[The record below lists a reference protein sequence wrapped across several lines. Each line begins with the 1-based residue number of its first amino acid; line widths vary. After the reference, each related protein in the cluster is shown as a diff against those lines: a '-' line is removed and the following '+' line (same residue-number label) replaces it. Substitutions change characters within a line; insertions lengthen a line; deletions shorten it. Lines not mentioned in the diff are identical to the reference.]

1 MSTTTGTTA
10 GTTAGARTAP
20 GVLRTATGREAGRWV
35 AAHFRQAPWL
45 TGATA
50 LTSVAGA
57 ALQVLP
63 VLLLGRVVDGVV
75 QGEPPSV
82 LVTVGALMVA
92 AALLGA
98 GAAAASAYLIG
109 RLGAELL
116 ARLREAAVR
125 AVLGLPSARIEQVGR
140 GDVLSRVGDDVA
152 VLSKGI
158 RTAVPTVF
166 SAGVLVVIA
175 TAGMF
180 GLDWRLGLAGAG
192 ALPAYALALRWYLP
206 RSAPLY
212 RRQRAAQA
220 DRAQALISGLNGID
234 TVRAYRLEG
243 AFRERVSAESWR
255 VRELGIEVFRFFGR
269 FVGRENRAEFIGLVL
284 IIVVGY
290 ALLEAGAATL
300 GEVSAA
306 PLLFHRLFNPLG
318 AIMFTFDEAQ
328 KSGASLTRLVGVLGE
343 AAEERLVG
351 SVAPGTGRER
361 PADADADADAG
372 SAGARPVDGAAAGA
386 VGGVAYP
393 VTVEGLTFGYP
404 GSERPVLIDVDLTIP
419 AGGSLALVGATGA
432 GKSTLAA
439 LIAGI
444 GAPQAGTVRIGTTDL
459 AGLDEAGAR
468 ALVSILTQETH
479 VFSGPLADDLRLAA
493 PQAGDDELW
502 EALRTVGA
510 EEWARAL
517 PDGLRTMV
525 GEGGERLDT
534 TKAAQVALARL
545 ALSRAPVVVLDEST
559 AEAGSQGAAEL
570 ERAVAAACRGRT
582 TLFVAHRLTQAVA
595 ADRIAVLDAGRVVE
609 QGTHE
614 ELVGLGGRY
623 ARLWRAWREGG

>member
-1 MSTTTGTTA
+1 MSATDVPV
-10 GTTAGARTAP
+10 AP
-20 GVLRTATGREAGRWV
+20 ATLRTATGGEATAWV
-35 AAHFRQAPWL
+35 VAHCRRAPWL
-45 TGATA
+45 TASTV
-50 LTSVAGA
+50 LTTVAGA

-63 VLLLGRVVDGVV
+63 VLLLGQVVDGVV
-75 QGEPPSV
+75 EGEPRSV
-82 LVTVGALMVA
+82 LVTVGVLMGA

-98 GAAAASAYLIG
+98 VATALSTYLIG
-109 RLGAELL
+109 RLGADLL
-116 ARLREAAVR
+116 ARLREGAVR
-125 AVLGLPSARIEQVGR
+125 AVLGMPSARVEQVGR

-158 RTAVPTVF
+158 RAAVPTVF

-175 TAGMF
+175 TVGMF

-212 RRQRAAQA
+212 RKQRAAQA

-243 AFRERVSAESWR
+243 AVREKVTEESWR
-255 VRELGIEVFRFFGR
+255 VRDLGVEVFRFFGR

-290 ALLEAGAATL
+290 ALLEADAASL

-306 PLLFHRLFNPLG
+306 PLMFHRLFTPLG

-343 AAEERLVG
+343 PAEDRLVG
-351 SVAPGTGRER
+351 DVSVAQVDPG
-361 PADADADADAG
+361 
-372 SAGARPVDGAAAGA
+372 V
-386 VGGVAYP
+386 YP
-393 VTVEGLTFGYP
+393 VTVEGLTFSYP
-404 GSERPVLIDVDLTIP
+404 GSDEPVLREVNLSIP

-439 LIAGI
+439 LV
-444 GAPQAGTVRIGTTDL
+444 AGTGTPQTGSVRIGSQDL

-479 VFSGPLADDLRLAA
+479 VFSGPLAEDLRLAA
-493 PQAGDDELW
+493 PGASDDRLLD
-502 EALRTVGA
+502 ALRTVGA
-510 EEWARAL
+510 GAWVELL
-517 PDGLRTMV
+517 PDGLNTLV
-525 GEGGERLDT
+525 GEGGERLDV
-534 TKAAQVALARL
+534 TKVAQIALARL
-545 ALSRAPVVVLDEST
+545 VLGRTPVVVLDEST
-559 AEAGSQGAAEL
+559 AEAGSEGAAEL
-570 ERAVAAACRGRT
+570 ERAVLAACSGRT
-582 TLFVAHRLTQAVA
+582 TLFVAHRLTQAMA
-595 ADRIAVLDAGRVVE
+595 ADRIAVLSEGRVVE
-609 QGTHE
+609 EGTHG
-614 ELVGLGGRY
+614 ELVALGGQY
-623 ARLWRAWREGG
+623 ARLWRAWREGS

>member
-1 MSTTTGTTA
+1 MSTTDTRAAPTA
-10 GTTAGARTAP
+10 
-20 GVLRTATGREAGRWV
+20 LRTASGGEATRWV
-35 AAHFRQAPWL
+35 ASHCREVPWL
-45 TGATA
+45 TAATV
-50 LTSVAGA
+50 LTTVAGA

-75 QGEPPSV
+75 QGESRSV
-82 LVTVGALMVA
+82 LVTVGVLLGV

-98 GAAAASAYLIG
+98 AATALSTYLIG
-109 RLGAELL
+109 RLGADLL
-116 ARLREAAVR
+116 ARLRENAVR
-125 AVLGLPSARIEQVGR
+125 AVLGMPSTRIEQVGR

-152 VLSKGI
+152 VLSRGI

-166 SAGVLVVIA
+166 TAGVLVTIA

-180 GLDWRLGLAGAG
+180 GLDWRLGLAGAA

-212 RRQRAAQA
+212 RKQRIAQA

-243 AFRERVSAESWR
+243 TVREKVTTESWR

-284 IIVVGY
+284 ILVVGY
-290 ALLEAGAATL
+290 ALLEADAATL

-306 PLLFHRLFNPLG
+306 PLMFHRLFTPLG

-343 AAEERLVG
+343 TAEERLVG
-351 SVAPGTGRER
+351 DESVAE
-361 PADADADADAG
+361 AQ
-372 SAGARPVDGAAAGA
+372 AAP
-386 VGGVAYP
+386 YP
-393 VTVEGLTFGYP
+393 VTVRGLTFRYP
-404 GSERPVLIDVDLTIP
+404 GTESPVLLDVDLTIP
-419 AGGSLALVGATGA
+419 SGGSLALVGATGA

-444 GAPQAGTVRIGTTDL
+444 GTPQSGSVRIGSHDL

-493 PQAGDDELW
+493 PGADDAELMD
-502 EALRTVGA
+502 ALRTVGA
-510 EEWARAL
+510 HGWAEAL
-517 PDGLRTMV
+517 PEGLNTLV
-525 GEGGERLDT
+525 GEGGERLDV
-534 TKAAQVALARL
+534 TKVAQIALARL
-545 ALSRAPVVVLDEST
+545 VLGRAPVVVLDEST
-559 AEAGSQGAAEL
+559 AEAGSEGAAEL
-570 ERAVAAACRGRT
+570 ERAVLAACAGRT
-582 TLFVAHRLTQAVA
+582 TLFVAHRLTQAMA

-609 QGTHE
+609 LGTHD
-614 ELVGLGGRY
+614 ELVALGGRY
-623 ARLWRAWREGG
+623 ARLWQAWREGS

>member
-1 MSTTTGTTA
+1 MT
-10 GTTAGARTAP
+10 RPAP
-20 GVLRTATGREAGRWV
+20 AALRTATGREAARWV
-35 AAHFRQAPWL
+35 AAHCRETPWL
-45 TGATA
+45 TTAAVLAT
-50 LTSVAGA
+50 VAGA

-63 VLLLGRVVDGVV
+63 VLLLGRVVDGVA
-75 QGEPPSV
+75 GGGSPSV
-82 LVTVGALMVA
+82 LIMVGALMVA
-92 AALLGA
+92 AAPL
-98 GAAAASAYLIG
+98 GAAATAASEYLIG
-109 RLGAELL
+109 RLGADLL
-116 ARLREAAVR
+116 ARLREGAVK
-125 AVLGLPSARIEQVGR
+125 AVLGMPSARIEQVGR

-166 SAGVLVVIA
+166 SAGVLVAIA

-206 RSAPLY
+206 RSAPMY
-212 RRQRAAQA
+212 RQQRAAQA
-220 DRAQALISGLNGID
+220 DRAQELISGLDGIG
-234 TVRAYRLEG
+234 TVRAYRLED
-243 AFRERVSAESWR
+243 AFRARVTRESWR
-255 VRELGIEVFRFFGR
+255 VRDIGIDVFRLFGR

-290 ALLEAGAATL
+290 VLLENDAASL
-300 GEVSAA
+300 GDVSAA

-318 AIMFTFDEAQ
+318 SILFTFDEAQ

-351 SVAPGTGRER
+351 GTH
-361 PADADADADAG
+361 PATGTALPDT
-372 SAGARPVDGAAAGA
+372 VL
-386 VGGVAYP
+386 P
-393 VTVEGLTFGYP
+393 VTVEGLTFSYP
-404 GSERPVLIDVDLTIP
+404 GTEEPVLRDVDLAIP

-444 GAPQAGTVRIGTTDL
+444 GTPQAGSVRIGPVDL

-479 VFSGPLADDLRLAA
+479 VFSGTLADDLRLAA
-493 PQAGDDELW
+493 PDATGAELRD
-502 EALRTVGA
+502 ALRTVGA
-510 EEWARAL
+510 DGWVDAL
-517 PDGLRTMV
+517 PDGLETRV
-525 GEGGERLDT
+525 GEGGERLDV
-534 TKAAQVALARL
+534 TKVTQIALARL
-545 ALSRAPVVVLDEST
+545 VLNRSPVVVLDEST

-570 ERAVAAACRGRT
+570 ERAVLAACRGRT
-582 TLFVAHRLTQAVA
+582 TLFVAHRLTQAMA

-609 QGTHE
+609 QGTHD
-614 ELVGLGGRY
+614 ELVALGGRY
-623 ARLWRAWREGG
+623 ARLWRAWRAGG

>member
-1 MSTTTGTTA
+1 MTVTDTP
-10 GTTAGARTAP
+10 TAP
-20 GVLRTATGREAGRWV
+20 TKLRTATGREATAWV
-35 AAHFRQAPWL
+35 AAHCRRAPWL
-45 TGATA
+45 TLSTVF
-50 LTSVAGA
+50 TTVAGA
-57 ALQVLP
+57 ALQVVP
-63 VLLLGRVVDGVV
+63 VLLLGRVVDGVAG
-75 QGEPPSV
+75 GESRSV
-82 LVTVGALMVA
+82 LVTVGVLMGA
-92 AALLGA
+92 AALF
-98 GAAAASAYLIG
+98 GAAATAASTCLIG

-116 ARLREAAVR
+116 AQLRESAVR
-125 AVLGLPSARIEQVGR
+125 AVLGMPSARVEQVGR

-158 RTAVPTVF
+158 RQAIPTVF
-166 SAGVLVVIA
+166 SAGVLVAIA
-175 TAGMF
+175 TLGMF

-212 RRQRAAQA
+212 RSQRIAQA

-243 AFRERVSAESWR
+243 DVREKVTAESWR
-255 VRELGIEVFRFFGR
+255 VRDLGVEVFRFFGR

-284 IIVVGY
+284 ILVVGY
-290 ALLEAGAATL
+290 ALLEADAATL

-306 PLLFHRLFNPLG
+306 PLMFHRLFTPLG

-343 AAEERLVG
+343 PAEERLVG
-351 SVAPGTGRER
+351 DASVTRAE
-361 PADADADADAG
+361 
-372 SAGARPVDGAAAGA
+372 A
-386 VGGVAYP
+386 VPYG
-393 VTVEGLTFGYP
+393 VTVTDLTFSYP
-404 GSERPVLIDVDLTIP
+404 DTEEPVLRNVDLSIP

-444 GAPQAGTVRIGTTDL
+444 GTPQAGAVRIGSREL
-459 AGLDEAGAR
+459 AGLDEAEAR
-468 ALVSILTQETH
+468 SLVSILTQETH

-493 PQAGDDELW
+493 PEAGDEQLM

-510 EEWARAL
+510 DGWVELL
-517 PDGLRTMV
+517 PGGLHAMV
-525 GEGGERLDT
+525 GEGGERLDV
-534 TKAAQVALARL
+534 TKVAQVALARL
-545 ALSRAPVVVLDEST
+545 VLSRAPVVVLDEST
-559 AEAGSQGAAEL
+559 AEAGSEGAAAL
-570 ERAVAAACRGRT
+570 ERAVLAACAGRT
-582 TLFVAHRLTQAVA
+582 TLYVAHRLTQAMA

-614 ELVGLGGRY
+614 ELVALGGMY
-623 ARLWRAWREGG
+623 ARLWRAWREGS

>member
-1 MSTTTGTTA
+1 MSITETHAVPST
-10 GTTAGARTAP
+10 
-20 GVLRTATGREAGRWV
+20 LRTTTGREATRWV
-35 AAHFRQAPWL
+35 TAHCRQIPWL
-45 TGATA
+45 TSAAVFT
-50 LTSVAGA
+50 TVAGA

-63 VLLLGRVVDGVV
+63 LLLLGRVVDAVV
-75 QGEPPSV
+75 EGEARSV
-82 LVTVGALMVA
+82 LVTTGILMVA

-98 GAAAASAYLIG
+98 AATALSTYLIG
-109 RLGAELL
+109 RLGADLL
-116 ARLREAAVR
+116 ARLREGAVR

-152 VLSKGI
+152 VLSRGI

-175 TAGMF
+175 TLGMF
-180 GLDWRLGLAGAG
+180 GLDWRLGLAGAC

-212 RRQRAAQA
+212 RRQRAVQA

-243 AFRERVSAESWR
+243 AVREKVTQESWR
-255 VRELGIEVFRFFGR
+255 VRELGIEVFRLFGR

-290 ALLEAGAATL
+290 VLLEADAATL
-300 GEVSAA
+300 GDVSAA
-306 PLLFHRLFNPLG
+306 PLLFHRLFTPLG
-318 AIMFTFDEAQ
+318 SIMFTFDEAQ

-343 AAEERLVG
+343 DAEDRLVG
-351 SVAPGTGRER
+351 APAVARA
-361 PADADADADAG
+361 ADV
-372 SAGARPVDGAAAGA
+372 P
-386 VGGVAYP
+386 YP

-404 GSERPVLIDVDLTIP
+404 DSEEPVLRDVDLTIP

-444 GAPQAGTVRIGTTDL
+444 GVPQAGSVRIGTHDL

-493 PQAGDDELW
+493 PEATDAELM

-510 EEWARAL
+510 GAWAEAL
-517 PDGLRTMV
+517 PGGLNTPV
-525 GEGGERLDT
+525 GEGGERLDV
-534 TKAAQVALARL
+534 TKVAQIALARL
-545 ALSRAPVVVLDEST
+545 VLGRSPVVVLDEST
-559 AEAGSQGAAEL
+559 AEAGSEGAAEL
-570 ERAVAAACRGRT
+570 ERAVTAACAGRT
-582 TLFVAHRLTQAVA
+582 TLFVAHRLTQAMA

-614 ELVGLGGRY
+614 ELVALGGRY
-623 ARLWRAWREGG
+623 ARLWRAWREGS

>member
-1 MSTTTGTTA
+1 MSVTGTRVA
-10 GTTAGARTAP
+10 TAP
-20 GVLRTATGREAGRWV
+20 AVLRTATGREAGRWV
-35 AAHFRQAPWL
+35 AAHCREVPWL
-45 TGATA
+45 TAATV
-50 LTSVAGA
+50 LTTVAGA

-63 VLLLGRVVDGVV
+63 VLLLGRVVDAVAG
-75 QGEPPSV
+75 GESQSV
-82 LVTVGALMVA
+82 LVTIGALMAA

-98 GAAAASAYLIG
+98 AATAVSTYLIG
-109 RLGAELL
+109 RLGADLL
-116 ARLREAAVR
+116 ARLREGAVR
-125 AVLGLPSARIEQVGR
+125 AVLAMPSARVEQVGR

-152 VLSKGI
+152 VISKGI

-166 SAGVLVVIA
+166 SAGVLVAIA

-212 RRQRAAQA
+212 QKQRVAQA

-243 AFRERVSAESWR
+243 AFREQVTRESWR

-269 FVGRENRAEFIGLVL
+269 FVGRENRAEFIGLTL

-290 ALLEAGAATL
+290 ALLEADAATL

-306 PLLFHRLFNPLG
+306 PLLFHRLFTPLG

-343 AAEERLVG
+343 DAEDRLVG
-351 SVAPGTGRER
+351 DASVGT
-361 PADADADADAG
+361 
-372 SAGARPVDGAAAGA
+372 AAAG
-386 VGGVAYP
+386 VYP
-393 VTVEGLTFGYP
+393 VTVRGLTFTYP
-404 GSERPVLIDVDLTIP
+404 GAEEPVLRDVDLTIP

-432 GKSTLAA
+432 GKTTLAA
-439 LIAGI
+439 LVAGI
-444 GAPQAGTVRIGTTDL
+444 GTPQSGSVRVGPADL
-459 AGLDEAGAR
+459 AELDEAGAR

-493 PQAGDDELW
+493 PEATDAELLA
-502 EALRTVGA
+502 ALRTVGA
-510 EEWARAL
+510 GRWVDAL
-517 PDGLRTMV
+517 PDGLDTPV
-525 GEGGERLDT
+525 GEGGERLDV
-534 TKAAQVALARL
+534 TKVAQIALARL
-545 ALSRAPVVVLDEST
+545 VLGRAPVVVLDEST
-559 AEAGSQGAAEL
+559 AEAGSEGAAEL
-570 ERAVAAACRGRT
+570 ERAVLAACAGRT
-582 TLFVAHRLTQAVA
+582 TLFVAHRLTQAMA

-609 QGTHE
+609 EGTHA
-614 ELVGLGGRY
+614 ELVALGGRY
-623 ARLWRAWREGG
+623 ARLWRAWREGSRPGC

>member
-1 MSTTTGTTA
+1 MSGTDTSA
-10 GTTAGARTAP
+10 AP
-20 GVLRTATGREAGRWV
+20 AALRTATGREAARWV
-35 AAHFRQAPWL
+35 AAHCRRTPWPAAAAVL
-45 TGATA
+45 TT
-50 LTSVAGA
+50 VAGA

-75 QGEPPSV
+75 ADESPSI
-82 LVTVGALMVA
+82 LVTIGALLVA

-98 GAAAASAYLIG
+98 AATAASTYLIG
-109 RLGAELL
+109 RLGADLL
-116 ARLREAAVR
+116 ARLREGAVR
-125 AVLGLPSARIEQVGR
+125 AVLGMPSARVEQVGR

-166 SAGVLVVIA
+166 SAGVLVAIA

-243 AFRERVSAESWR
+243 AFREQVTRESWR
-255 VRELGIEVFRFFGR
+255 VRDLGIEVFRFFGR

-290 ALLEAGAATL
+290 ALLEADAASL

-318 AIMFTFDEAQ
+318 SIMFTFDEAQ

-343 AAEERLVG
+343 DAEDRLVG
-351 SVAPGTGRER
+351 DP
-361 PADADADADAG
+361 
-372 SAGARPVDGAAAGA
+372 AAAPA
-386 VGGVAYP
+386 EAAAYP
-393 VTVEGLTFGYP
+393 VTVEGLTFAYP
-404 GSERPVLIDVDLTIP
+404 GTGAPVLRDVNLSIP

-432 GKSTLAA
+432 GKTTLAA
-439 LIAGI
+439 LVAGI
-444 GAPQAGTVRIGTTDL
+444 GTPQAGSVRVGTIDL
-459 AGLDEAGAR
+459 ADLDEAATR
-468 ALVSILTQETH
+468 TLVSILTQETH
-479 VFSGPLADDLRLAA
+479 VFSGTLADDLRLAA
-493 PQAGDDELW
+493 PEATGAELMD
-502 EALRTVGA
+502 ALRTAGA
-510 EEWARAL
+510 DRWAGAL
-517 PDGLRTMV
+517 PGGLDTPV
-525 GEGGERLDT
+525 GEGGERLDG
-534 TKAAQVALARL
+534 TKIAQIALARL
-545 ALSRAPVVVLDEST
+545 ILARSPVVVLDEAT

-570 ERAVAAACRGRT
+570 DRAVLEACRGRT
-582 TLFVAHRLTQAVA
+582 TLLVAHRLSQAMA

-609 QGTHE
+609 HGTHE
-614 ELVGLGGRY
+614 ELVALGGRY
-623 ARLWRAWREGG
+623 ARLWHAWREGSR

>member
-1 MSTTTGTTA
+1 MSTTDT
-10 GTTAGARTAP
+10 RVAP
-20 GVLRTATGREAGRWV
+20 ATLRTATGGEATRWV
-35 AAHFRQAPWL
+35 AAHCREVPWL
-45 TGATA
+45 TLSTV
-50 LTSVAGA
+50 LTTVAGA

-63 VLLLGRVVDGVV
+63 VLLLGQVVDGVV
-75 QGEPPSV
+75 GGESRSI
-82 LVTVGALMVA
+82 LVRVGVLMVA

-98 GAAAASAYLIG
+98 VVTAVSTYLIG
-109 RLGAELL
+109 RLGADLL
-116 ARLREAAVR
+116 ARLREGAVR
-125 AVLGLPSARIEQVGR
+125 AVLGMPSARIEQVGR

-152 VLSKGI
+152 VISKGI
-158 RTAVPTVF
+158 RTAIPTVF

-175 TAGMF
+175 TVGMF

-212 RRQRAAQA
+212 RKQRVAQA

-243 AFRERVSAESWR
+243 AVREKVTSESWR

-284 IIVVGY
+284 ILVVGY
-290 ALLEAGAATL
+290 ALLEADAATL

-306 PLLFHRLFNPLG
+306 PLMFHRLFTPLG

-343 AAEERLVG
+343 DAEDRLVG
-351 SVAPGTGRER
+351 DEAVA
-361 PADADADADAG
+361 PADAL
-372 SAGARPVDGAAAGA
+372 S
-386 VGGVAYP
+386 YQ
-393 VTVEGLTFGYP
+393 VTVEGLTFSYP
-404 GSERPVLIDVDLTIP
+404 DTEDPVLRGVGLTIP

-444 GAPQAGTVRIGTTDL
+444 GTPQAGSVRVGSTDL

-493 PQAGDDELW
+493 PEATDAELMD
-502 EALRTVGA
+502 ALRTVGA
-510 EEWARAL
+510 GGWVDAL
-517 PDGLRTMV
+517 PEGLNTLV
-525 GEGGERLDT
+525 GEGGERLDV
-534 TKAAQVALARL
+534 TKVAQIALARL
-545 ALSRAPVVVLDEST
+545 VLGRAPVVVLDEST
-559 AEAGSQGAAEL
+559 AEAGSEGAAEL
-570 ERAVAAACRGRT
+570 ERAVLAACAGRT
-582 TLFVAHRLTQAVA
+582 TLFVAHRLTQAMA

-614 ELVGLGGRY
+614 ELVALGGRY
-623 ARLWRAWREGG
+623 ARLWRAWREGS

>member
-1 MSTTTGTTA
+1 MSTTDT
-10 GTTAGARTAP
+10 RVAP
-20 GVLRTATGREAGRWV
+20 STLRTTSGREATRWV
-35 AAHFRQAPWL
+35 AAHCREVPWL
-45 TGATA
+45 TAATV
-50 LTSVAGA
+50 LTTVAGA

-63 VLLLGRVVDGVV
+63 LLLLGRVVDGVV
-75 QGEPPSV
+75 AGESRAI
-82 LVTVGALMVA
+82 LVTTGVLMVA

-98 GAAAASAYLIG
+98 AATALSTYLVG
-109 RLGAELL
+109 RLGADLL
-116 ARLREAAVR
+116 ARLREGAVR
-125 AVLGLPSARIEQVGR
+125 AVLAMPSARIEQVGR

-152 VLSKGI
+152 VLSRGI

-175 TAGMF
+175 TLGMF

-212 RRQRAAQA
+212 RRQRAVQA

-243 AFRERVSAESWR
+243 AVRDKVTSESWR
-255 VRELGIEVFRFFGR
+255 VRELGIEVFRLFGR

-284 IIVVGY
+284 ILVVGY
-290 ALLEAGAATL
+290 ALLEADAASL

-306 PLLFHRLFNPLG
+306 PLLFHRLFTPLG
-318 AIMFTFDEAQ
+318 SIMFTFDEAQ

-343 AAEERLVG
+343 DAEDRLVG
-351 SVAPGTGRER
+351 APGVT
-361 PADADADADAG
+361 PAADVPYA
-372 SAGARPVDGAAAGA
+372 
-386 VGGVAYP
+386 
-393 VTVEGLTFGYP
+393 VTVEGLTFSYP
-404 GSERPVLIDVDLTIP
+404 DTDEPVLRDVNLTIP
-419 AGGSLALVGATGA
+419 AGSSLALVGATGA

-444 GAPQAGTVRIGTTDL
+444 GTPQAGSVRIGPTDL

-493 PQAGDDELW
+493 PEATDAELMD
-502 EALRTVGA
+502 ALRTVGA
-510 EEWARAL
+510 DRWVDAL
-517 PDGLRTMV
+517 PGGTGALV
-525 GEGGERLDT
+525 GEGGERLDV
-534 TKAAQVALARL
+534 TKVAQIALARL
-545 ALSRAPVVVLDEST
+545 VLARSPVVVLDEST
-559 AEAGSQGAAEL
+559 AEAGSEGAAEL
-570 ERAVAAACRGRT
+570 ERAVLAACAGRT
-582 TLFVAHRLTQAVA
+582 TLFVAHRLTQAMA

-609 QGTHE
+609 HGTHN
-614 ELVGLGGRY
+614 ELVALGGRY
-623 ARLWRAWREGG
+623 ARLWRAWREGS

>member
-1 MSTTTGTTA
+1 MSATGT
-10 GTTAGARTAP
+10 RVAP
-20 GVLRTATGREAGRWV
+20 AALRTATGGEATGWV
-35 AAHFRQAPWL
+35 AAHCRRAPWL
-45 TGATA
+45 TASTV
-50 LTSVAGA
+50 LTTVAGA

-75 QGEPPSV
+75 KDQSRSV
-82 LVTVGALMVA
+82 LVTVGVLMGA

-98 GAAAASAYLIG
+98 AATAVSTYLIG
-109 RLGAELL
+109 RLGADLL
-116 ARLREAAVR
+116 ARLREGAVR
-125 AVLGLPSARIEQVGR
+125 AVLGMPSARIEQVGR

-212 RRQRAAQA
+212 QRQRAAQA

-234 TVRAYRLEG
+234 TVRAYRLED
-243 AFRERVSAESWR
+243 AVREKVTHESWR
-255 VRELGIEVFRFFGR
+255 VRELGVEVFRFFGR

-284 IIVVGY
+284 ILVVGY
-290 ALLEAGAATL
+290 ALLEADAATL

-306 PLLFHRLFNPLG
+306 PLMFHRLFTPLG

-343 AAEERLVG
+343 PAEDRLVG
-351 SVAPGTGRER
+351 DVSVAP
-361 PADADADADAG
+361 ADAG
-372 SAGARPVDGAAAGA
+372 PH
-386 VGGVAYP
+386 P
-393 VTVEGLTFGYP
+393 VTVEGLTFSYP
-404 GSERPVLIDVDLTIP
+404 DSEEPVLREVNLSIP

-444 GAPQAGTVRIGTTDL
+444 GTPQAGSVRIGSHEL

-479 VFSGPLADDLRLAA
+479 VFSGSLADDLRLAA
-493 PQAGDDELW
+493 PEASDARLMD
-502 EALRTVGA
+502 ALRTVGA
-510 EEWARAL
+510 DGWFELL
-517 PDGLRTMV
+517 PDGLNTMV
-525 GEGGERLDT
+525 GEGGERLDV
-534 TKAAQVALARL
+534 TKVAQIALARL
-545 ALSRAPVVVLDEST
+545 VLGRSPVVVLDEST
-559 AEAGSQGAAEL
+559 AEAGSEGAAEL
-570 ERAVAAACRGRT
+570 ERAVLAACSGRT
-582 TLFVAHRLTQAVA
+582 TLFVAHRLTQAMA

-609 QGTHE
+609 EGTHG
-614 ELVGLGGRY
+614 ELVALGGQY
-623 ARLWRAWREGG
+623 ARLWRAWREGS

>member
-1 MSTTTGTTA
+1 MSAPDPHATPAAPRTESQRTENPRESP
-10 GTTAGARTAP
+10 RTAAP
-20 GVLRTATGREAGRWV
+20 RTATLRTATGREAVRWV
-35 AAHFRQAPWL
+35 VAHCRGVPWL
-45 TGATA
+45 SAATV
-50 LTSVAGA
+50 LTTVAGA

-63 VLLLGRVVDGVV
+63 VLLLGRVVDAVV
-75 QGEPPSV
+75 RGESQSV
-82 LVTVGALMVA
+82 LVTVGALMAA

-98 GAAAASAYLIG
+98 AATAASAYLIG
-109 RLGAELL
+109 RLGAGLL
-116 ARLREAAVR
+116 ARLREGAVR
-125 AVLGLPSARIEQVGR
+125 AVLAMPSARIEQVGR

-152 VLSKGI
+152 VLSKGV

-220 DRAQALISGLNGID
+220 DRAQALISGLNGIA
-234 TVRAYRLEG
+234 TVRAYRLEA
-243 AFRERVSAESWR
+243 AFQEQVTAESRR
-255 VRELGIEVFRFFGR
+255 VRDLGVEVFRFFGR
-269 FVGRENRAEFIGLVL
+269 FVGRENRAEFVGLVL

-290 ALLEAGAATL
+290 ALLEADAAGL
-300 GEVSAA
+300 GEVAAA

-318 AIMFTFDEAQ
+318 SILFTFDEAQ

-343 AAEERLVG
+343 AAEDRLVG
-351 SVAPGTGRER
+351 DPAVAPAD
-361 PADADADADAG
+361 PA
-372 SAGARPVDGAAAGA
+372 AR
-386 VGGVAYP
+386 P

-404 GSERPVLIDVDLTIP
+404 DSEEPVLRDIDLAIP

-432 GKSTLAA
+432 GKTTLAA
-439 LIAGI
+439 LVAGI
-444 GAPQAGTVRIGTTDL
+444 GTPQAGTVRVGPTDL
-459 AGLDEAGAR
+459 ADLDGAGTR

-479 VFSGPLADDLRLAA
+479 VFSGPLAADLRLAA
-493 PQAGDDELW
+493 PEATDAELAD
-502 EALRTVGA
+502 ALRTVGA
-510 EEWARAL
+510 DGWTDAL
-517 PDGLRTMV
+517 PDGLDTPV
-525 GEGGERLDT
+525 GEGGERLD
-534 TKAAQVALARL
+534 AAKVTQIALARL
-545 ALSRAPVVVLDEST
+545 VLSRAPVVVLDEST

-570 ERAVAAACRGRT
+570 ERAVLAACRGRT
-582 TLFVAHRLTQAVA
+582 TLFVAHRLTQAMA

-614 ELVGLGGRY
+614 ELVALDGRY
-623 ARLWRAWREGG
+623 ARLWQAWREAG

>member
-1 MSTTTGTTA
+1 MSTTDTRA
-10 GTTAGARTAP
+10 AP
-20 GVLRTATGREAGRWV
+20 ATLRTATGREAARWV
-35 AAHFRQAPWL
+35 AAHCREAPWL
-45 TGATA
+45 PAA
-50 LTSVAGA
+50 SVLTTVAGA

-63 VLLLGRVVDGVV
+63 VLLLGRVVDEVIRGGS
-75 QGEPPSV
+75 QSV
-82 LVTVGALMVA
+82 LVTIGALLVA

-98 GAAAASAYLIG
+98 AATAASAYLIG
-109 RLGAELL
+109 RLGAGLL
-116 ARLREAAVR
+116 ARLREGAVR
-125 AVLGLPSARIEQVGR
+125 AVLGMPSARIEQVGR

-166 SAGVLVVIA
+166 SAGVLVLIA

-212 RRQRAAQA
+212 QRQRAAQA

-234 TVRAYRLEG
+234 TVRAYRLES
-243 AFRERVSAESWR
+243 AFREKVTGESWR
-255 VRELGIEVFRFFGR
+255 VRGLGIEVFRFFGR

-290 ALLEAGAATL
+290 ALLDAGAASL

-318 AIMFTFDEAQ
+318 SIMFTFDEAQ

-343 AAEERLVG
+343 SADDRLVG
-351 SVAPGTGRER
+351 DPAVAP
-361 PADADADADAG
+361 
-372 SAGARPVDGAAAGA
+372 AATA
-386 VGGVAYP
+386 AYP
-393 VTVEGLTFGYP
+393 VTVERLTFSYP
-404 GSERPVLIDVDLTIP
+404 DTEAPVLQDIDLTIP
-419 AGGSLALVGATGA
+419 AGASLALVGATGA
-432 GKSTLAA
+432 GKTTLAA

-444 GAPQAGTVRIGTTDL
+444 GAPQSGTVRIGSTDL
-459 AGLDEAGAR
+459 ADLDEAGAR

-493 PQAGDDELW
+493 PDATDAELMD
-502 EALRTVGA
+502 ALRTVGA
-510 EEWARAL
+510 DAWVGAL
-517 PDGLRTMV
+517 PEGLDTMV
-525 GEGGERLDT
+525 GEGGERLDV
-534 TKAAQVALARL
+534 TKATQLALARL
-545 ALSRAPVVVLDEST
+545 VLGRAPVVVLDEST

-570 ERAVAAACRGRT
+570 ERAVLAACRGRT
-582 TLFVAHRLTQAVA
+582 TLFVAHRLTQAMA

-609 QGTHE
+609 QGPHE
-614 ELVGLGGRY
+614 ELVAQDGRY
-623 ARLWRAWREGG
+623 ARLWRAWREGGQG

>member
-1 MSTTTGTTA
+1 MSATDT
-10 GTTAGARTAP
+10 RVAP
-20 GVLRTATGREAGRWV
+20 AALRTASGREAGRWV
-35 AAHFRQAPWL
+35 AAHCREVPWL
-45 TGATA
+45 TVATV
-50 LTSVAGA
+50 LTTVAGA

-75 QGEPPSV
+75 EGESRSV
-82 LVTVGALMVA
+82 LVTVGAWMVA

-98 GAAAASAYLIG
+98 AATAVSTYLIG
-109 RLGAELL
+109 RLGADLL
-116 ARLREAAVR
+116 ARLREGAVR
-125 AVLGLPSARIEQVGR
+125 AVLGMPSARIEQVGR

-175 TAGMF
+175 TLGMF

-220 DRAQALISGLNGID
+220 DRAQALISGLDGID

-243 AFRERVSAESWR
+243 AVREKVTEESWR
-255 VRELGIEVFRFFGR
+255 VRDLGIDVFRFFGR

-290 ALLEAGAATL
+290 ALLEADAASL

-306 PLLFHRLFNPLG
+306 PLMFHRLFTPLG

-343 AAEERLVG
+343 PAEDRLVG
-351 SVAPGTGRER
+351 DVSVAQADPG
-361 PADADADADAG
+361 
-372 SAGARPVDGAAAGA
+372 
-386 VGGVAYP
+386 AYP
-393 VTVEGLTFGYP
+393 VTVEGLTFTYP
-404 GSERPVLIDVDLTIP
+404 GSDEPVLREVNLSIP

-439 LIAGI
+439 LIAGTGTPQT
-444 GAPQAGTVRIGTTDL
+444 GAVRVGSQDL

-479 VFSGPLADDLRLAA
+479 VFSGPLAEDLRLAA
-493 PQAGDDELW
+493 PGASDDRLLD
-502 EALRTVGA
+502 ALRTVGA
-510 EEWARAL
+510 GEWVELL
-517 PDGLRTMV
+517 PDGLNTMV
-525 GEGGERLDT
+525 GEGGERLDV
-534 TKAAQVALARL
+534 TKVAQIALARL
-545 ALSRAPVVVLDEST
+545 VLGRAPVVVLDEST
-559 AEAGSQGAAEL
+559 AEAGSEGAAEL
-570 ERAVAAACRGRT
+570 ERAVLAACSGRT
-582 TLFVAHRLTQAVA
+582 TLFVAHRLTQAMA
-595 ADRIAVLDAGRVVE
+595 ADRIAVLSEGRVVE
-609 QGTHE
+609 EGTHG
-614 ELVGLGGRY
+614 ELVALGGQY
-623 ARLWRAWREGG
+623 ARLWRAWREGS

>member
-1 MSTTTGTTA
+1 MSTTDT
-10 GTTAGARTAP
+10 RVAP
-20 GVLRTATGREAGRWV
+20 ATLRTTTGREAARWV
-35 AAHFRQAPWL
+35 ADHCRAMPGL
-45 TGATA
+45 TTATV
-50 LTSVAGA
+50 LTTVAGA

-75 QGEPPSV
+75 GGEDRSV
-82 LVTVGALMVA
+82 LVTIGVLIGA

-98 GAAAASAYLIG
+98 AATAVSTYLIG
-109 RLGAELL
+109 RLGADLL
-116 ARLREAAVR
+116 ARLREGAVR
-125 AVLGLPSARIEQVGR
+125 AVLGMPSTRIEQVGR

-152 VLSKGI
+152 VISKGI

-175 TAGMF
+175 TLGMF

-212 RRQRAAQA
+212 RKQRVAQA
-220 DRAQALISGLNGID
+220 DRAQAFISGLNGID

-243 AFRERVSAESWR
+243 AFREKVTTESWR

-284 IIVVGY
+284 ILVVGY
-290 ALLEAGAATL
+290 ALLEADAATL

-306 PLLFHRLFNPLG
+306 PLLFHRLFTPLG

-343 AAEERLVG
+343 SAEERLVG
-351 SVAPGTGRER
+351 DESVT
-361 PADADADADAG
+361 
-372 SAGARPVDGAAAGA
+372 AAGA
-386 VGGVAYP
+386 GAYP
-393 VTVEGLTFGYP
+393 VTVEGLTFRYP
-404 GSERPVLIDVDLTIP
+404 GSEEPVLRDVDLTIP

-432 GKSTLAA
+432 GKTTLAA

-444 GAPQAGTVRIGTTDL
+444 GTPQAGSVRIGTTDL
-459 AGLDEAGAR
+459 ADLDEAGAR

-479 VFSGPLADDLRLAA
+479 VFSGPLADDLRLSA
-493 PQAGDDELW
+493 PGATDLELLD
-502 EALRTVGA
+502 ALRTVGA
-510 EEWARAL
+510 EGWVAAL
-517 PDGLRTMV
+517 PDGLHTPV
-525 GEGGERLDT
+525 GEGGERLDV
-534 TKAAQVALARL
+534 TKVAQIALARL
-545 ALSRAPVVVLDEST
+545 VLGRAPVVVLDEST
-559 AEAGSQGAAEL
+559 AEAGSEGAAEL
-570 ERAVAAACRGRT
+570 ERAVLAACAGRT
-582 TLFVAHRLTQAVA
+582 TLFVAHRLTQAMA

-609 QGTHE
+609 QGTHD
-614 ELVGLGGRY
+614 ELVALGGRY
-623 ARLWRAWREGG
+623 ARLWRAWREGS